1 MLQNSAFTPVCY
13 TLLAPCKRPTTRP
26 SAAQRRYL
34 FKGLLLSGVSGAL
47 GSTLGFRSSWFNAWL
62 TTGESRTPRL
72 RGKTIPYRVPS
83 TAAAASLSVL
93 PGRRPPPHHP
103 TQLMYDRLA
112 RRRHRP
118 GLCRRQPRSTLRK
131 TRRCPPTVA
140 STSLPYRCALLGHPV
155 SRHRPEQ
162 GGAAEAAL
170 LRTRPGV
177 RRLQLGGPKRGL
189 MSRADGDSGSRSFC
203 PELAAPC

>member
-1 MLQNSAFTPVCY
+1 MFHIGAFTPVCF
-13 TLLAPCKRPTTRP
+13 TVLAPCKRPTTRP

-34 FKGLLLSGVSGAL
+34 FNRAFAVP
-47 GSTLGFRSSWFNAWL
+47 SSWFNSWL
-62 TTGESRTPRL
+62 TTGESRSPRL

-93 PGRRPPPHHP
+93 PGRHPPPHDP
-103 TQLMYDRLA
+103 TQVMYDRLA

-118 GLCRRQPRSTLRK
+118 GLCWRQQPRSVIRSTLQHK
-131 TRRCPPTVA
+131 TRPCPPTLA
-140 STSLPYRCALLGHPV
+140 STSLPCRCALLGHPV
-155 SRHRPEQ
+155 FRHRPEQ
-162 GGAAEAAL
+162 GDAAEAAL

-177 RRLQLGGPKRGL
+177 RRLELGGPKRGL
-189 MSRADGDSGSRSFC
+189 MSMADGDSGSRSFC